1 MISGLN
7 REDLKRAALCEHG
20 REEHL
25 LFDVEEAPVVKHKK
39 CKGAQSRKYG
49 REVVVALGH
58 VTQQRQ
64 THVRHLTASRHTV
77 GELQKIA
84 FDVML

>member
-1 MISGLN
+1 MIRGLN
-7 REDLKRAALCEHG
+7 RGDLKRAALCEYG

-25 LFDVEEAPVVKHKK
+25 LFDVEEAPVMQHEESES
-39 CKGAQSRKYG
+39 AQSRKYG

-64 THVRHLTASRHTV
+64 THERHLTASRHTV